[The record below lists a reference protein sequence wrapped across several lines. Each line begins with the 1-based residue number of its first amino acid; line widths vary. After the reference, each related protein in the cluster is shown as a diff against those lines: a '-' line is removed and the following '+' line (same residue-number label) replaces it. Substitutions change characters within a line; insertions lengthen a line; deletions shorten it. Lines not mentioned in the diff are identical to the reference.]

1 MQVLKTDPLNES
13 NRRAGSSP
21 DEMARLVGVVAA
33 LREHCPW
40 TAALTHDS
48 LTTYL
53 LEESYELIE
62 ALETGHSNHIA
73 GELGD
78 ILLQVVLHAR
88 LAEESG
94 HFDVDDVARGLS
106 EKLIRRSPHV
116 FHADGTLQETFPAT
130 VAEIEETWERVKAE
144 ERADIKAEDAAGP
157 GRGSR
162 SEDGFS
168 SEERAENLTASEGAP
183 TSPPAPAMGPFAGIP
198 RSLPALAMAQKSL
211 ERAARAGLPRP
222 AAVAGPP
229 VAGPLGDGDIATEG
243 ELGKVLFDVVRAAQR
258 NGLDA
263 ERALRLAVLDFQ
275 GRSDTL

>member
-1 MQVLKTDPLNES
+1 MNES
-13 NRRAGSSP
+13 SRRAGSST

-62 ALETGHSNHIA
+62 ALETGHSNDIA
-73 GELGD
+73 AELGD

-130 VAEIEETWERVKAE
+130 VAEIEETWERVKAA
-144 ERADIKAEDAAGP
+144 ERAAALMDAGGDQAGVPSLAVRFSARSSLENPSSLREPRP
-157 GRGSR
+157 G
-162 SEDGFS
+162 
-168 SEERAENLTASEGAP
+168 P
-183 TSPPAPAMGPFAGIP
+183 TPSAQGPFAGIP

-211 ERAARAGLPRP
+211 ERAARAGLAMP
-222 AAVAGPP
+222 AAA
-229 VAGPLGDGDIATEG
+229 AGPLDAGPMGGGDIATEG
-243 ELGKVLFDVVRAAQR
+243 ELGKVLFDVVRVAQQ

-275 GRSDTL
+275 RRPDTR